1 MTSLTID
8 SALSQARATWFQPG
22 GEDMRLDSIT
32 WLQAPT
38 VKVPQMI
45 QSIAKNTGIH
55 VRQAIDLARI
65 IEDADGARMSRSKS
79 FASLPLGALDIWSK
93 ANVLYRTNLHKP
105 DSSGAAHSKLVNGQY
120 IKNTYKPGL
129 ISLFDGDKFL
139 AFTAYY
145 LVFGGMRA
153 VRDVRRCMDWSAD
166 KIKEII
172 LVAINASH
180 KTMKNF
186 GRRGLKWLTDHASAG
201 MGFFQMF
208 FSVIQNRSRVLEMA
222 KIAARKAATVAASPS
237 VSGDDEPE
245 DEDAADG
252 EQEVT
257 DNVADRDGRALR
269 AGDPDDDSSP
279 GGHDGPDD
287 GHGHEN
293 GDNGDSDARITG
305 DDPPR
310 RVSDD
315 EFLDDPNALDPDPD
329 PDPDDPGT
337 KLKIGR
343 ELAYEI
349 LRQARKSTKS
359 TTRNQR
365 FHDLMDTVDEKILVN
380 AMQKGL
386 RPTDL
391 AVAERMTNFI
401 SFCWQWAERTGVFL
415 ESSHRKKNRLDMP
428 AGQIIKQIINA
439 VQVGYW
445 ETGDNKPL
453 DNKKIWID
461 VTRDDRNGRPRVA
474 TLTRPIS
481 PQLKAEPHDIK
492 GRMIVVNPDHA
503 QLREF
508 FFAHIQDR
516 DKWPRK
522 ENTRYF
528 IVRNGEYETITAQR
542 YFHPRGTALSG
553 ARSIDDLED
562 NGHGQTINA
571 GGDAVVF
578 DFPDDD
584 GAAIRMVADQT
595 GADEDVIRR
604 SMDGDDRAREILAH
618 TCRALPEDRK
628 AMIEATFSQ
637 GKHEAEIDACT
648 EVHPS
653 CLNQS
658 DRRDLVRMLNL
669 DLGTLEKA
677 FQDDSDSTRTLKR
690 AIKNMPEHLRS
701 QAIRKIHLAAR
712 H

>member
-1 MTSLTID
+1 MTAMTIGD
-8 SALSQARATWFQPG
+8 AISQAQNTWFQPG
-22 GEDMRLDSIT
+22 GEDMRLGSIT

-38 VKVPQMI
+38 VKIPQMI
-45 QSIAKNTGIH
+45 QSIAKNTAIN
-55 VRQAIDLARI
+55 VQQAIDLARI
-65 IEDADGARMSRSKS
+65 IEDADGARMGRSKS
-79 FASLPLGALDIWSK
+79 FTSLPLAALDVWNK
-93 ANVLYRTNLHKP
+93 ANALYWTNLHKP

-129 ISLFDGDKFL
+129 ISKFNGDKFL
-139 AFTAYY
+139 AFAAYY
-145 LVFGGMRA
+145 LAYGGMRA
-153 VRDVRRCMDWSAD
+153 VREVQRSMGWSAD
-166 KIKEII
+166 RIKEVI
-172 LVAINASH
+172 LVAVNASH
-180 KTMKNF
+180 HIMKDL
-186 GRRGLKWLTDHASAG
+186 GKRGLKWFTDHASAG
-201 MGFFQMF
+201 MGFFQALF
-208 FSVIQNRSRVLEMA
+208 AIIQERSSMLIMALATAKKATQKATTATADEDDEADEVDDGENADAATDHVTDGRVLSAGNHDDGNGDEDN
-222 KIAARKAATVAASPS
+222 KIYVAA
-237 VSGDDEPE
+237 GDDEF
-245 DEDAADG
+245 
-252 EQEVT
+252 V
-257 DNVADRDGRALR
+257 
-269 AGDPDDDSSP
+269 
-279 GGHDGPDD
+279 
-287 GHGHEN
+287 
-293 GDNGDSDARITG
+293 
-305 DDPPR
+305 
-310 RVSDD
+310 
-315 EFLDDPNALDPDPD
+315 DDPNAPDPD
-329 PDPDDPGT
+329 DPDDPGT
-337 KLKIGR
+337 RLKMGR
-343 ELAYEI
+343 ELAWEM
-349 LRQARKSTKS
+349 LRQARKNTAQS
-359 TTRNQR
+359 QR
-365 FHDLMDTVDEKILVN
+365 FRDLMDAVDDRILLN
-380 AMQKGL
+380 ALQKEL

-391 AVAERMTNFI
+391 TVAERMANFL

-481 PQLKAEPHDIK
+481 PQLEAKPHDIK

-503 QLREF
+503 ELREF
-508 FFAHIQDR
+508 FFQHIPDR
-516 DKWPRK
+516 NKWPRK

-528 IVRNGEYETITAQR
+528 IVRDEELETITAQR

-553 ARSIDDLED
+553 ARSIDDLEEK
-562 NGHGQTINA
+562 GQPVNV
-571 GGDAVVF
+571 GGDADTVVF

-584 GAAIRMVADQT
+584 DATIRMVGDMT

-604 SMDGDDRAREILAH
+604 SMDGDDRAREIFAH

-637 GKHEAEIDACT
+637 GKHEAEIDAST

-658 DRRDLVRMLNL
+658 TRRDLARMLNL

-677 FQDDSDSTRTLKR
+677 FRDDSDSIRTLKR